1 MDKFGKGK
9 IDIDFAIRG
18 GGYLFSVYIA
28 QIGQN
33 RLLHMVDSAMRS
45 DRAHAHQRRNVYE
58 IHKTKSG
65 YRYRPVL
72 AYGCRPRGTCRVC
85 GRRR

>member
-9 IDIDFAIRG
+9 IDIDFDIRG

-28 QIGQN
+28 QIDQN

-45 DRAHAHQRRNVYE
+45 DRARSCAPKE
-58 IHKTKSG
+58 EC
-65 YRYRPVL
+65 L
-72 AYGCRPRGTCRVC
+72 
-85 GRRR
+85 